1 MQTLVK
7 LQTQT
12 EIRARTHA
20 ARRLA
25 LKRMLGFVLTLH
37 WKARYPWLIRL
48 LEQYEH
54 CKLSA
59 LCAILL
65 REGGQQVFAGPFATM
80 TLPANTALS
89 ADPKYILGA
98 YEEEL
103 HDVINQVICMAPAHH

>member
-1 MQTLVK
+1 
-7 LQTQT
+7 
-12 EIRARTHA
+12 
-20 ARRLA
+20 
-25 LKRMLGFVLTLH
+25 
-37 WKARYPWLIRL
+37 L

-54 CKLSA
+54 CKMGA

-80 TLPANTALS
+80 SLPANTALS